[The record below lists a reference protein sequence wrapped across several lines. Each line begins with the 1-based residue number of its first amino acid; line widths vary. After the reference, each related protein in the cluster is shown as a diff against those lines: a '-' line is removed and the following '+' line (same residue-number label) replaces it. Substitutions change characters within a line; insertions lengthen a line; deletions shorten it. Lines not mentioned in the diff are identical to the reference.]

1 MDVRITVETIFEDG
15 KTRKHA
21 LGTWS
26 RPFRKMSGEAI
37 GLMLEDAK
45 TILAQLQKA
54 IVQDQVEKMSQA
66 CRPCPGCGRVRRIHD
81 YRSRTLDTM
90 FGRITAR
97 APRIKLCLCQAD
109 TNGRIGSPLSPLSY
123 FLPDRAT
130 PELQRLQAEL
140 ASRHSFREA
149 ARPMNTFL
157 PCQVQS
163 HVTTRNRFGRVAEK
177 LEPSLSCSKPETS
190 ETSQESGPAN
200 VFLDGAHIRCRPE
213 YQKRHLDVVVG
224 RIETT
229 TGSRRFGF
237 VESASPSSSR
247 QISEDLAAAG
257 WRPGDQITVFSDGEP
272 ALVNYVKRAVDQPVR
287 HILDWWHIS
296 MRIRHVENATVGL
309 AQACCGRKDADDLP
323 WLAERIRW
331 LVWHGQLRRALAAI
345 QTLKHTSRRFED
357 QSRPQIGSSIRKVTA
372 RCDALE
378 TYLRNNERS
387 APNYAKRYRVGL
399 PISSSRAEGCVDDIA
414 NTRMGKRRR
423 MRWSPR
429 GAHRVAL
436 TRAAVLDGRLKVSH
450 RQTAA

>member
-1 MDVRITVETIFEDG
+1 MDVRITIETIFEDG
-15 KTRKHA
+15 KPRKHA

-26 RPFRKMSGEAI
+26 RPFQKMSGEAI

-54 IVQDQVEKMSQA
+54 IVQDQVEEMSQA

-90 FGRITAR
+90 FGRFTVR
-97 APRIKLCLCQAD
+97 
-109 TNGRIGSPLSPLSY
+109 
-123 FLPDRAT
+123 T
-130 PELQRLQAEL
+130 P
-140 ASRHSFREA
+140 
-149 ARPMNTFL
+149 
-157 PCQVQS
+157 
-163 HVTTRNRFGRVAEK
+163 RNRFGRVAEK
-177 LEPSLSCSKPETS
+177 LEPDLSCSKPRTPED
-190 ETSQESGPAN
+190 SQEAGPVN
-200 VFLDGAHIRCRPE
+200 IFLDGAHIRCRPE

-237 VESASPSSSR
+237 VGSASPSPSC
-247 QISEDLAAAG
+247 QISEDLAASG
-257 WRPGDQITVFSDGEP
+257 WRPGDPITVFSDGEP
-272 ALVNYVKRAVDQPVR
+272 ALVNYVKRAVNQPVR

-296 MRIRHVENATVGL
+296 MRIRHIENATVGL
-309 AQACCGRKDADDLP
+309 AQACDGRKGADDLP
-323 WLAERIRW
+323 WLAEHIRW
-331 LVWHGQLRRALAAI
+331 LVWHGQLRRALAAT
-345 QTLKHTSRRFED
+345 QTLKYTSRRLED

-372 RCDALE
+372 RCEALE
-378 TYLRNNERS
+378 AYLRNSERS
-387 APNYAKRYRVGL
+387 IPNYAKRYSAGL

-450 RQTAA
+450 RQTAT